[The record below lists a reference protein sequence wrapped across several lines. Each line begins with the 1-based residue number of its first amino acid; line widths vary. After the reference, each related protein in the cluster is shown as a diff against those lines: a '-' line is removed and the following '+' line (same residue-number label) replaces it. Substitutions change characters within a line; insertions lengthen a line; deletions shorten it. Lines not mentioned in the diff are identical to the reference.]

1 MKPALVTAVAVSGL
15 TLLAAIVG
23 SQLPPTADEATPLAS
38 PAVLLEDEPG
48 FTDSPSNDD
57 GVPSM
62 IDTPDWGSGDASLEP
77 IGVAEVEEFSVGL
90 YTDVGYRDEAG
101 RYVIDLLEQDYAYLT
116 VIVTDMTGRPVVGAK
131 PAFELTGDSELLPPE
146 AVSSASV
153 TGPSGTLD
161 FALIGGP
168 MALDEL
174 TVRVGDARAELLIN
188 VISLRASGF
197 PTPPT
202 VEGGIPWTDLM
213 SARIRYPDAT
223 SIEVE
228 FPEEVVARS
237 GDTVKLSGFMM
248 PLDPDLV
255 QRRFLLTSNPPSCFY
270 HIPGGPAGAIEVFAD
285 DGIEATWEPIVV
297 EGRFET
303 LHTNEY
309 GVIYRLHDAR
319 VQAP

>member
-1 MKPALVTAVAVSGL
+1 MKSVLVTTVAVSGL
-15 TLLAAIVG
+15 ALLIVIIW
-23 SQLPPTADEATPLAS
+23 SRLSPMAEHDAPLAS
-38 PAVLLEDEPG
+38 PAVLLEDERG
-48 FTDSPSNDD
+48 FMDD
-57 GVPSM
+57 DLPSM
-62 IDTPDWGSGDASLEP
+62 TDTPQWGSGDASLEP
-77 IGVAEVEEFSVGL
+77 IAIAEVDEVSVGI
-90 YTDVGYRDEAG
+90 YTDVGYRDEKG

-131 PAFELTGDSELLPPE
+131 PVFNLTGGSEFLPPE
-146 AVSSASV
+146 AVSSKSL

-174 TVRVGDARAELLIN
+174 TVSVGDARAEMLIN

-202 VEGGIPWTDLM
+202 IEGGIPWTDLM
-213 SARIRYPDAT
+213 SARIRYPDDM

-228 FPEEVVARS
+228 FPAEVLARS

-248 PLDPDLV
+248 PLDPDLE
-255 QRRFLLTSNPPSCFY
+255 QRHFLLTSNPPSCFY
-270 HIPGGPAGAIEVFAD
+270 HVPGGPAGAIEVFTET
-285 DGIEATWEPIVV
+285 GIEATWEPIVV

-319 VQAP
+319 SLVP